1 MTAKAAKRSAKP
13 KQSAKPKRRAKK
25 RRPVKHIKVNR
36 ITVSG
41 RLTLPGTQW
50 PSTRLTVLLPR
61 SGGRTKAVPVVV
73 KEGIFWARFEGRDLR
88 SGTLQ
93 ARFAGSAGYQP
104 LTAQIQLTTS
114 VTTIR

>member
-1 MTAKAAKRSAKP
+1 
-13 KQSAKPKRRAKK
+13 
-25 RRPVKHIKVNR
+25 
-36 ITVSG
+36 
-41 RLTLPGTQW
+41 
-50 PSTRLTVLLPR
+50 
-61 SGGRTKAVPVVV
+61 VV

-104 LTAQIQLTTS
+104 LTAQIQVTGS

>member
-1 MTAKAAKRSAKP
+1 VAAKASKRSAKP
-13 KQSAKPKRRAKK
+13 KRGAKPKRRA
-25 RRPVKHIKVNR
+25 VKHIKVNR

-41 RLTLPGTQW
+41 RLTLPGMRW
-50 PSTRLTVLLPR
+50 PTTRLTVLLPR

-88 SGTLQ
+88 SGTLE

-104 LTAQIQLTTS
+104 LTAQIQVTTS